1 MLSRLEALQRKL
13 HLMKLNL
20 AKSAGIQ
27 NCMQVLDVG
36 CGQGTFTVCV
46 AELLGKNGKV
56 TAVDISDASLDK
68 LNENLDR
75 YRVRSKVTFVKVDAA
90 ELQSTFKQGS
100 FDVAVS
106 YRLVEELK
114 NPKSLPKIIS
124 SIVSV
129 VKQGGRVAMFEL
141 STKTKNVAEENL
153 IRLHRDIGTDY
164 FPSDRTI
171 LRCLR
176 EANLEKVDLEIVPT
190 NISYSGKVF
199 LESRI
204 SQDEIWP
211 EFKERI
217 MKELWPSIKRYGLK
231 YPDIRMFSG
240 QKQ

>member
-1 MLSRLEALQRKL
+1 MLRRLGTLQEKL

-20 AKSAGIQ
+20 AESAGIQ
-27 NCMQVLDVG
+27 SCMRVLDVG
-36 CGQGTFTVCV
+36 CGQGTFTVCI
-46 AELLGKNGKV
+46 AELLAENGRV
-56 TAVDISDASLDK
+56 TAVDISDTNLDK

-90 ELQSTFKQGS
+90 ELQSRFKQGS
-100 FDVAVS
+100 FDLAVS
-106 YRLVEELK
+106 YRLIEELK
-114 NPKSLPKIIS
+114 NPRSLPKIIS

-141 STKTKNVAEENL
+141 STKTKNVAEENM
-153 IRLHRDIGTDY
+153 IRLHRDIGADY

-171 LRCLR
+171 LNCLR
-176 EANLEKVDLEIVPT
+176 EATLEKVDLEIVPT
-190 NISYSGKVF
+190 NIAYSGKVF
-199 LESRI
+199 LESTI

-217 MKELWPSIKRYGLK
+217 MKELWPSIERYGLK
-231 YPDIRMFSG
+231 YPDIRVFSG